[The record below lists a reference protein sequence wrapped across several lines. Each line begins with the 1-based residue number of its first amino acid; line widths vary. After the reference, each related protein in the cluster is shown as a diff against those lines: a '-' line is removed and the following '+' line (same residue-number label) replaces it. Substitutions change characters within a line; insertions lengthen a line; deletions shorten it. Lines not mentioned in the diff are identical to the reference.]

1 MNEVSV
7 IKEGWLHKRGEY
19 IKTWRPRY
27 FLLKS
32 DGSFIGYKERPEAPD
47 QTSPPLNNFSV
58 AECQLMKTERPRPN
72 TFVIRCLQWTT
83 VIERTFHVDSP
94 DEREEWMR
102 AIQMVANSLKQ
113 RGPGEDPMDYK
124 CGSPSDSS
132 TAEEME
138 VAVSKARAKVTMNDF
153 DYLKLLGKGTFG
165 KVILVREKATG
176 RYYAMKILRKEVI
189 IAKVDPQGRALASL
203 GVSGDKITAHVVTA
217 FSSWTRQSPLPPFD
231 PSGPCALLPQALKYA
246 FQTHDRLCFVMEYAN
261 GGELFFHLSRERV
274 FTEERARFYGAEI
287 VSALEYLHSRDV
299 VYRDIKLENLMLD
312 KDGHIKI
319 TDFGLCKEG
328 ISDGATMKT
337 FCGTPEYLAPEV
349 LEDND
354 YGRAVDWWG
363 LGVVMYEMMCGRLPF
378 YNQDHE
384 RLFELIL
391 MEEIRF
397 PRTLGPEAKS
407 LLAGLLKKDPKQRLG
422 GGPSDAKEVMEHRFF
437 LSINWQDVVQKK
449 LLPPFKPQV
458 TSEVDTRYFDDE
470 FTAQSITITPPD
482 RYDSL
487 GSLELDQRTHFPQFS
502 YSASI
507 RE

>member
-1 MNEVSV
+1 MSEVSV

-32 DGSFIGYKERPEAPD
+32 DGSFIGYKEKPEAAD
-47 QTSPPLNNFSV
+47 HSSPPLNNFSV
-58 AECQLMKTERPRPN
+58 AECQLMKAERPRPN
-72 TFVIRCLQWTT
+72 TFIIRCLQWTT

-94 DEREEWMR
+94 EEREEWIQ
-102 AIQMVANSLKQ
+102 AIQMVANSLKNQ
-113 RGPGEDPMDYK
+113 EAEEEDRMDYK
-124 CGSPSDSS
+124 CGSPSDSPG
-132 TAEEME
+132 AEEME
-138 VAVSKARAKVTMNDF
+138 VAVTKARTKATMSDF

-176 RYYAMKILRKEVI
+176 RYYAMKILRKKVI
-189 IAKVDPQGRALASL
+189 IAKDEV
-203 GVSGDKITAHVVTA
+203 AHTVTE
-217 FSSWTRQSPLPPFD
+217 SRVLQNTRHPF
-231 PSGPCALLPQALKYA
+231 LTALKYA
-246 FQTHDRLCFVMEYAN
+246 FQTNDRLCFVMEYAN

-299 VYRDIKLENLMLD
+299 VYRDIK
-312 KDGHIKI
+312 
-319 TDFGLCKEG
+319 
-328 ISDGATMKT
+328 
-337 FCGTPEYLAPEV
+337 V

-378 YNQDHE
+378 YSQDHE

-391 MEEIRF
+391 MEDIRF
-397 PRTLGPEAKS
+397 PRTLSPDAKA

-422 GGPSDAKEVMEHRFF
+422 GGPNDAKEVMEHRFF
-437 LSINWQDVVQKK
+437 AAVNWQDVVQKK
-449 LLPPFKPQV
+449 LIPPFKPQV
-458 TSEVDTRYFDDE
+458 TSEIDTRYFDDE

-482 RYDSL
+482 RYDCVDPL
-487 GSLELDQRTHFPQFS
+487 DADQRTHFPQFS

>member
-1 MNEVSV
+1 MNEVNIV
-7 IKEGWLHKRGEY
+7 REGWLHKRGEY

-27 FLLKS
+27 FILKS
-32 DGSFIGYKERPEAPD
+32 DGSFIGYKEKPDLND

-83 VIERTFHVDSP
+83 VIERTFHVDSNE
-94 DEREEWMR
+94 EREEWMR
-102 AIQMVANSLKQ
+102 AIQSVANSLKMREQ
-113 RGPGEDPMDYK
+113 EEEEPMDMF
-124 CGSPSDSS
+124 GSPSESS
-132 TAEEME
+132 LEEME
-138 VAVSKARAKVTMNDF
+138 VAMSKSCSKVTMSDF
-153 DYLKLLGKGTFG
+153 EYLKLLGKGTFG
-165 KVILVREKATG
+165 KVILVKEKSTG
-176 RYYAMKILRKEVI
+176 VHYAMKILRKEVI
-189 IAKVDPQGRALASL
+189 IAKDEV
-203 GVSGDKITAHVVTA
+203 AHTVTE
-217 FSSWTRQSPLPPFD
+217 SRVLQNTRHPF
-231 PSGPCALLPQALKYA
+231 LTTLKYA

-274 FTEERARFYGAEI
+274 FTEDRARFYGAEI

-299 VYRDIKLENLMLD
+299 VYRDLK
-312 KDGHIKI
+312 
-319 TDFGLCKEG
+319 
-328 ISDGATMKT
+328 
-337 FCGTPEYLAPEV
+337 V

-397 PRTLGPEAKS
+397 PRNLSPEAKS

-422 GGPSDAKEVMEHRFF
+422 GGPEDAKEVMTHKFF
-437 LSINWQDVVQKK
+437 ITINWQDVVQRK
-449 LLPPFKPQV
+449 LTPLFRPQV
-458 TSEVDTRYFDDE
+458 TSETDTRYFDEE
-470 FTAQSITITPPD
+470 FTAQTITLTPPD
-482 RYDSL
+482 KYNSL
-487 GSLELDQRTHFPQFS
+487 DCEDPGQQAHFPQFS